1 MDAQRVDTPAGSDS
15 AAPWR
20 GAQPSLGIKRATYI
34 AIATAEP
41 KAATGFAVAHMGLAL
56 VHVDPAGRHYLAAH
70 GLDPYS
76 LVYVPGEEGID
87 HISYDVA
94 NLQALFTAERILGD
108 LGVATERVP
117 TSDLWRHAPALR
129 LRTPGGHRIE
139 LTPGVQIAAPMASVV
154 VAPTA
159 VPGPITL
166 DHVVTRVVD
175 VDAELAFVRGPL
187 GLRESSTISAP
198 DAGPVLSFHRGTGAL
213 YHCLAVARADYD
225 GLHHFQF
232 SLKDG
237 PAVLAAHEHMRTSG
251 GVELVWGPVRH
262 GPGHNIAFYFRD
274 QAGNFVEYSAE
285 EEIILSDDAYRPQ
298 QWRVTD
304 QRSMDEWGTRPPDIF
319 F

>member
-1 MDAQRVDTPAGSDS
+1 MDAQIADNPAGPASP
-15 AAPWR
+15 APWR
-20 GAQPSLGIKRATYI
+20 GVQPSLGIERATYV
-34 AIATAEP
+34 AIATADP
-41 KAATGFAVAHMGLAL
+41 KAAAGFAVAHMGLAL

-87 HISYDVA
+87 HIAYRVA
-94 NLQALFTAERILGD
+94 DLQAVFAAERTLAN

-129 LRTPGGHRIE
+129 VRTPGGHRIE
-139 LTPGVQIAAPMASVV
+139 LTPGVRVPAPMASVV
-154 VAPTA
+154 TAPAA

-166 DHVVTRVVD
+166 DHVVTRVID
-175 VDAELAFVRGPL
+175 MDAELAFVRGPL

-213 YHCLAVARADYD
+213 YHCLAVARAGYD
-225 GLHHFQF
+225 GLHHIQF

-237 PAVLAAHEHMRTSG
+237 PAVLAAHERMRASG
-251 GVELVWGPVRH
+251 EVELVWGPVRH

-285 EEIILSDDAYRPQ
+285 EEIILGDDGYRPQ
-298 QWRVTD
+298 QWSVTD
-304 QRSMDEWGTRPPDIF
+304 QRSMDEWGTQPPGIF